1 MHHTIEVARKVAHT
15 GQLPFAAI
23 LVRDDRVL
31 VEAGNSVVAT
41 RDVTRH
47 AVMNLSDIAQQ
58 QLSLDERQKC
68 TVFCSCEPCPMCAG
82 LIYWLGI
89 TRVVFGC
96 STKAW
101 QQICGQSI
109 SMPCTDIFHHCHP
122 AIEAI
127 GPVAEEQVAQ
137 LLLEFWPHPT

>member
-1 MHHTIEVARKVAHT
+1 
-15 GQLPFAAI
+15 
-23 LVRDDRVL
+23 
-31 VEAGNSVVAT
+31 
-41 RDVTRH
+41 
-47 AVMNLSDIAQQ
+47 
-58 QLSLDERQKC
+58 
-68 TVFCSCEPCPMCAG
+68 MCAG
-82 LIYWLGI
+82 LLYWLGI

-96 STKAW
+96 SSKTW

-109 SMPCTDIFHHCHP
+109 SLPCADIFHDCHP